1 MNGELSAPT
10 WDGTVGPKTL
20 VRIPIRDASSTRLAV
35 LNQLRRAITVNE
47 LPAGTRLIQTQ
58 LAEQL
63 GVSRMPVRDAIS
75 DLIGE
80 GLAEPLPGGG
90 AVVTALSVSDMRA
103 VYAVRAPLELEAVRL
118 VAIAPNRDLSA
129 VDGIIKRHRPLL
141 RAGTRELLDLD
152 RDFHWAIYRATENR
166 FLLAALTPVW
176 SQISRIMFAVL
187 NIPSYS
193 EIAWREH
200 VAIAESIKAGDV
212 ETAVQLTGQHIT
224 NGADR
229 LIGSLT

>member
-1 MNGELSAPT
+1 MEARLSEQLGEGALGSPT
-10 WDGTVGPKTL
+10 LIRLPV
-20 VRIPIRDASSTRLAV
+20 RDASSTRLAV

-58 LAEQL
+58 LADRL

-75 DLIGE
+75 DLVAE

-90 AVVTALSVSDMRA
+90 AVVTVLSVEDMRA
-103 VYAVRAPLELEAVRL
+103 VYAVRASLELEAVRL
-118 VAIAPNRDLSA
+118 VATAQNADLSA
-129 VDGIIKRHRPLL
+129 VDGIIERHRPLL
-141 RAGTRELLDLD
+141 QGGTQDLLDLD
-152 RDFHWAIYRATENR
+152 RDFHWAIYRATGNR

-200 VAIAESIKAGDV
+200 VAIADAIKAGDV
-212 ETAVQLTGQHIT
+212 ETAVHLTEQHIT
-224 NGADR
+224 NGGDR
-229 LIGSLT
+229 LIGTFE